1 MVKCTYNQ
9 RNLIIRS
16 AVILLVVLLSLPLA
30 GAVTVTDHY
39 QLTEGINQVA
49 PAWSPDGDRIV
60 YSSEQTICTMNAD
73 GTDQKETYDSI
84 VWDGEPVFSTD
95 GKHLYFA
102 SEHVNPYSPK
112 FIGIHVIDIDG
123 MKRTQLTKNADM
135 RAPAVSPDGK
145 QLAYLS
151 KLSGNYEIWVMDI
164 DGSNQTQITDSN
176 IDEGAPAWTP
186 DGEQIV
192 YSLEGNIWKVDT
204 GSKFPAIL
212 KENYYNSYDPVFN
225 PEGTMVAFVL
235 ETNGAKD
242 IYLMNADGKRTK
254 QLTFSDQ
261 DEMDPAWSP
270 DGKSIAY
277 SSNKAGEFNI
287 WKMEL
292 LITEPTLPS
301 EPEYIEE
308 EYVVENKNPIIE
320 KLEDFG
326 RSSPLT
332 LIIGSFILSV
342 ALVIMFTM
350 YFMKKF

>member
-1 MVKCTYNQ
+1 
-9 RNLIIRS
+9 
-16 AVILLVVLLSLPLA
+16 VILFVALLSLPLA

-49 PAWSPDGDRIV
+49 PAWSPDGSRIV
-60 YSSEQTICTMNAD
+60 YSSEQTIWIMNSD
-73 GTDQKETYDSI
+73 GTDKKEEYDSI

-95 GKHLYFA
+95 GKQLYFA
-102 SEHVNPYSPK
+102 SEHVNPYLPK

-123 MKRTQLTKNADM
+123 LKRTQITKNADM

-151 KLSGNYEIWVMDI
+151 KLSGNYDIWLMDI
-164 DGSNQTQITDSN
+164 DGSNQTQITYSN
-176 IDEGAPAWTP
+176 IDEGAPAWSP

-192 YSLEGNIWKVDT
+192 YSLEGNIWKVDI
-204 GSKFPAIL
+204 GSKVPAIL
-212 KENYYNSYDPVFN
+212 KENYYNSYNPVFN
-225 PEGTMVAFVL
+225 PEGTKMAFVL

-242 IYLMNADGKRTK
+242 IWVMNADGKGTK
-254 QLTFSDQ
+254 QLTFSDK

-292 LITEPTLPS
+292 SMTEPTIPR

-308 EYVVENKNPIIE
+308 EYVVEDKNPIIE
-320 KLEDFG
+320 KMEDFG
-326 RSSPLT
+326 GSSPLRPVIT
-332 LIIGSFILSV
+332 GFILIAS
-342 ALVIMFTM
+342 LVIMITI
-350 YFMKKF
+350 YFMKKN